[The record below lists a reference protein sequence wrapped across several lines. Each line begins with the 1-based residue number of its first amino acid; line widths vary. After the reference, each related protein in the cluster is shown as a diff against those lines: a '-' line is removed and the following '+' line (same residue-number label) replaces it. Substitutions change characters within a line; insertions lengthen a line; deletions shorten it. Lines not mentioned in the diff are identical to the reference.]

1 MKMQAGSRGFVQR
14 RKTMR
19 LKEDPEAKA
28 RSQRALESD
37 AYSGGL
43 SGKARRKAE
52 AAAAAEAAKRAAEDA
67 AFGGSEGKE
76 EEELIESLLQA
87 HDQSL
92 TSLTSETSLD
102 LSAEQGVATT
112 ETTAVLTSIT
122 EESKE

>member
-1 MKMQAGSRGFVQR
+1 
-14 RKTMR
+14 MR